1 LLALLALFFFC
12 CRELFSPL
20 GKVQLL
26 VAVGLLELWSEV
38 APAAPHYMTPGGVP
52 GKFPPFVDGAGK
64 RLPGL
69 PVDLWDPTNSI
80 NPNWSDATK
89 AKKLAKE
96 VNNGRLAMLGLFSFF
111 VESKTPGAV
120 PLLAALHVVKPFAG
134 DYMLPFSYWDFL
146 NYFIS
151 KSEFAPSAAS
161 AAAETAVGFTSW

>member
-1 LLALLALFFFC
+1 M
-12 CRELFSPL
+12 
-20 GKVQLL
+20 QLL
-26 VAVGLLELWSEV
+26 VAVGLLELWSEA

-52 GKFPPFVDGAGK
+52 GKFPPFVDGAGQ

-80 NPNWSDATK
+80 NSNWSDATK

-120 PLLAALHVVKPFAG
+120 PLLAALHVVPPFAG